1 MGGAQEPTMYENSL
15 SRDLLNAEVEYRM
28 SRTRADLAGRR
39 TRSARRALGRG
50 RRTGSAGAADPR

>member
-28 SRTRADLAGRR
+28 SRTRADLSGRR
-39 TRSARRALGRG
+39 TRSARRFGRG